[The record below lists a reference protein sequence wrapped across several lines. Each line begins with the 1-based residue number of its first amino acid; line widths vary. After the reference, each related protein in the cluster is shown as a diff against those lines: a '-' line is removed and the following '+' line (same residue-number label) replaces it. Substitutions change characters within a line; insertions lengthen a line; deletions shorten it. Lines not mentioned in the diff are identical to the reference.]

1 MLNQLGIS
9 LVAKECV
16 HHRDALVAVDR
27 HTGKETDQFQPQK
40 RTKLYGVTVAYAQC
54 PSGKY
59 ASWEGAKFFWKI
71 PDVCS

>member
-1 MLNQLGIS
+1 MLSKLGIS
-9 LVAKECV
+9 LVTKPECL

-54 PSGKY
+54 PLGKY
-59 ASWEGAKFFWKI
+59 ASWEGKH
-71 PDVCS
+71 V